1 VVRFDIAFSA
11 AIAHDVSQG
20 LDGWRLL
27 TAQDALLENGIHKT
41 GDEKAMRVM
50 DRFWN
55 LFP

>member
-1 VVRFDIAFSA
+1 MVRFDIAFSA